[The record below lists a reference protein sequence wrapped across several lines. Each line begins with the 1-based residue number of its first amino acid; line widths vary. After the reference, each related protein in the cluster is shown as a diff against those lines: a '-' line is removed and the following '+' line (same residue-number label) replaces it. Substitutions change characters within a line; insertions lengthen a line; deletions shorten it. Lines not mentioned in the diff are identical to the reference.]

1 MWPETQSSLFYNYL
15 NPRVGLLPW
24 GPCTLNWHSQDI
36 KSLGDH
42 KVMTQKI
49 PSLTHNLHN
58 ILNYYLIIW
67 YNSIIP
73 LNKLSRNL

>member
-1 MWPETQSSLFYNYL
+1 LDFY
-15 NPRVGLLPW
+15 PG

-49 PSLTHNLHN
+49 PSLTHNLHDT
-58 ILNYYLIIW
+58 LNYYLIINMIQF
-67 YNSIIP
+67 YNSTKTSWVGIYNP
-73 LNKLSRNL
+73 